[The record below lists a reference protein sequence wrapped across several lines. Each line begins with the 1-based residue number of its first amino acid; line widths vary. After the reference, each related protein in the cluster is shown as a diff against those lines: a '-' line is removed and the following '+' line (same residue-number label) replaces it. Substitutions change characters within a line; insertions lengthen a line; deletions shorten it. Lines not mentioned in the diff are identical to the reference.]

1 MFIRRVVSSVSVV
14 LLLFVLTAMSAVT
27 VFAAGEAQKAKYNK
41 MLISDKINLL
51 TNTLLNCASYDD
63 FEADIVIN
71 FDYNNY

>member
-1 MFIRRVVSSVSVV
+1 MIINEKIENALQNQVYIIDDI
-14 LLLFVLTAMSAVT
+14 LTRYVNDE
-27 VFAAGEAQKAKYNK
+27 AGEAQKAKYNK

>member
-1 MFIRRVVSSVSVV
+1 MFDEKIKNALQNQVNIIDDI
-14 LLLFVLTAMSAVT
+14 LTRYVNDE
-27 VFAAGEAQKAKYNK
+27 AGEAQKEKYNK

-51 TNTLLNCASYDD
+51 TNTLLNCSCYED